1 MEPVDTDVED
11 VLEDV
16 ASVVSGLGKGEVAA
30 RRFEVRKTE
39 EITYL
44 VPGSWQNIA
53 DSMLALHQ
61 SLAPLGGGPAPGEIP
76 ATGGPAGALKRFVK
90 RVVRKSVYWYVNPV
104 VEQLHRTHA
113 ATDRA
118 LSGIAEQVKNTTER
132 LEVMEKENLDRRISA
147 LEDRISSREDESGRP
162 AAESKDA
169 DD

>member
-1 MEPVDTDVED
+1 MEPVDADVED

-16 ASVVSGLGKGEVAA
+16 AEVVSGLSTGRVQAG
-30 RRFEVRKTE
+30 RSEVRKTE

-44 VPGSWQNIA
+44 VPGSWQDIN
-53 DSMLALHQ
+53 DSLLALHQ
-61 SLAPLGGGPAPGEIP
+61 SLAPLEGGPAPGEIP

-90 RVVRKSVYWYVNPV
+90 RMIRKSVYWYVNPV

-118 LSGIAEQVKNTTER
+118 LSGMARQLESLAAR
-132 LEVMEKENLDRRISA
+132 LEEIEEEDPAGRISA
-147 LEDRISSREDESGRP
+147 LEERIDRLER
-162 AAESKDA
+162 AAEKDRET

>member
-90 RVVRKSVYWYVNPV
+90 RVV
-104 VEQLHRTHA
+104 EQLHRTHA

-162 AAESKDA
+162 AAESKDCLLYTS
-169 DD
+169 D